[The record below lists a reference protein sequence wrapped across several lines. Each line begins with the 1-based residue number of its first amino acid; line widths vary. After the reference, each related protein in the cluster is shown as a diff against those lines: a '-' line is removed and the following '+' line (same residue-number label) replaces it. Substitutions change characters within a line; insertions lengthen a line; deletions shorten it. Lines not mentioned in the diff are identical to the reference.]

1 MIKVAFFDIGNTL
14 VTVSPPGR
22 GEWID
27 GAKQVLDD
35 LLARG
40 VKLGIISNT
49 GNLTRTALLDLLPA
63 NFSFDRFEPTLV
75 ILSSETDPPTQKP
88 ERAIFE
94 LALDRAAA
102 VVPGLERGECL
113 FCVEKLSEAIAARAA
128 GLAAA
133 RVLIPPENSDIG
145 TLPTVLRDLGFV
157 SDPP

>member
-14 VTVSPPGR
+14 VTLSPPGR
-22 GEWID
+22 GDWID
-27 GAKQVLDD
+27 GAEQVLDD

-49 GNLTRTALLDLLPA
+49 QNLTRTALLGLLPA
-63 NFSFDRFEPTLV
+63 NSFFDRFEPTLV
-75 ILSSETDPPTQKP
+75 ILSSETDPHTQKP

-102 VVPGLERGECL
+102 VVPGLELGECL
-113 FCVEKLSEAIAARAA
+113 FCVEKLSEAIAASAA
-128 GLAAA
+128 GLATA
-133 RVLIPPENSDIG
+133 RVLIPSDKSDIG

-157 SDPP
+157 SVPP